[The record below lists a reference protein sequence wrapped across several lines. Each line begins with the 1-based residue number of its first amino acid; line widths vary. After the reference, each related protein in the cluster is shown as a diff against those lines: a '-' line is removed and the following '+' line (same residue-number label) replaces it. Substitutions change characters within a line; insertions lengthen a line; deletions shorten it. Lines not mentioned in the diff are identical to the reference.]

1 MPIPPS
7 SFWFLVVMIL
17 ATARLTSLITTDDG
31 PSLIFERL
39 RNRLGLRRDAAGG
52 PVYRDGSFQQL
63 LACDRCAGLWVALG
77 SFLTAW
83 WFPES
88 MLLFLPLAI
97 AQGALLVLRHE
108 V

>member
-1 MPIPPS
+1 MPTPPS
-7 SFWFLVVMIL
+7 SFWFLMVMSL
-17 ATARLTSLITTDDG
+17 ATARLTTLLTTDDG
-31 PSLIFERL
+31 PLLLCERL
-39 RNRLGLRRDAAGG
+39 RSKLGLQRDAEGA
-52 PVYRDGSFQQL
+52 PVYRDGSFQEL
-63 LACDRCAGLWVALG
+63 LACNRCASLWVALG